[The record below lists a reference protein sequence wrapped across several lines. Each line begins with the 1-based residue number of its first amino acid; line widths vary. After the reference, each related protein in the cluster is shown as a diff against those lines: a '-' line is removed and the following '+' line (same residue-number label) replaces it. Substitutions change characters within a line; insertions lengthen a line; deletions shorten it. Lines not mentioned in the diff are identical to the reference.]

1 MSESAQDA
9 PRKRRPYAPRMPAD
23 QRREQV
29 LNVALNIAVGQG
41 LRDVTMEAI
50 ARESGVTKPVVY
62 AMFANADAVL
72 AALVEREQ
80 GRALQQLRAAV
91 PPDMD
96 LTDPVAAFSVAVSGF
111 LGTVRANSKTW
122 KLLLAGDQLP
132 DAARAQHDN
141 VRRLLVRQIAALVE
155 KGLRGRAAGPLD
167 PGLLARLIVV
177 GVEDA
182 AHLALD
188 EPDAFSEARIVSFL
202 TELARS
208 VIDG

>member
-1 MSESAQDA
+1 
-9 PRKRRPYAPRMPAD
+9 MPAD

-41 LRDVTMEAI
+41 LREVTMEAI

-80 GRALQQLRAAV
+80 GRALQQLREAV
-91 PPDMD
+91 PADMD
-96 LTDPVAAFSVAVSGF
+96 LSDPVAAFSVGVSGF
-111 LGTVRANSKTW
+111 LATVRANSKTW

-132 DAARAQHDN
+132 DVARRQHDD

-155 KGLRGRAAGPLD
+155 AGLRTRAGGPLD
-167 PGLLARLIVV
+167 AGLLARLIVV

-188 EPDAFSEARIVSFL
+188 EPAAFSEKRVVTFL

-208 VIDG
+208 VMEG